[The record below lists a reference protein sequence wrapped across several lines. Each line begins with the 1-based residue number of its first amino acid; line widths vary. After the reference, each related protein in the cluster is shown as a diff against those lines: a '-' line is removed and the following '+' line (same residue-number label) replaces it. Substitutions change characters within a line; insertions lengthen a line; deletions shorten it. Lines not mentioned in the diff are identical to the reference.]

1 MLQCWR
7 VGMQEE
13 RMLPDVARCYKRV
26 KTPQPTHIGEWR
38 PYKNV
43 GNVVDPDIPHG
54 HAHGRC
60 PQIPLPP
67 RQITHRHPAR
77 RPRCRARGPSM
88 STRVSSGVAGCG
100 RNDDNILQKEVQTA
114 TSRRDA
120 DWSEPVLDRPTRPS
134 QARSEKLGRRL
145 DASKLRRFPF
155 LNF

>member
-1 MLQCWR
+1 MLSQCWR
-7 VGMQEE
+7 AKCKRKGCCE
-13 RMLPDVARCYKRV
+13 RDQNTRKQL
-26 KTPQPTHIGEWR
+26 TSGQWR
-38 PYKNV
+38 PFKTRTT

-77 RPRCRARGPSM
+77 RPRCRPRGPSM

-155 LNF
+155 LNS